1 MKRLPTS
8 IRVAFAISVFLGS
21 LTVVAWRQGQ
31 AYGVMS
37 ELDGLRTEKSLE
49 EAEGSEL
56 KQRIRLYESD
66 AWIIE
71 QAVAR
76 LGMHRPTGD
85 EVRILHG
92 DDQ

>member
-1 MKRLPTS
+1 MTRLPTS
-8 IRVAFAISVFLGS
+8 VRVALAMSVFLGS
-21 LTVVAWRQGQ
+21 LTLVAWRQGQ

-37 ELDGLRTEKSLE
+37 ELDGLRTERSLE
-49 EAEGSEL
+49 EAEAAEL
-56 KQRIRLYESD
+56 RQRIRLYESD

-71 QAVAR
+71 QAVTR

-85 EVRILHG
+85 EVRMLKG

>member
-8 IRVAFAISVFLGS
+8 VQIALAVSTFLGS
-21 LTVVAWRQGQ
+21 LTLVAWRQGQ

-37 ELDGLRTEKSLE
+37 EVDRLRTEKSLE
-49 EAEGSEL
+49 EATAAEL
-56 KQRIRLYESD
+56 SQRIRLYESD

-76 LGMHRPTGD
+76 LGMHRPTGE
-85 EVRILHG
+85 EVRILMG